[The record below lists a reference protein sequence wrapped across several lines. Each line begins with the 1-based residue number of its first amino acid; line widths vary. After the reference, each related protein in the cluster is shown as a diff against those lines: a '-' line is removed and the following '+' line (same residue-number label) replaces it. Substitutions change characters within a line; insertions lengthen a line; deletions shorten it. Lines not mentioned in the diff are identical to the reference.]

1 MESAKGQRILE
12 PAPPMSLTSPAAT
25 PADGSDALAAEA
37 GEAAAHSPIG
47 IFRQLCAAAIRIAS
61 AGGGAAAAAAAG
73 GAPGPRVLAALEP
86 EESEGGAAVLR
97 ALERDP
103 SASAA
108 KVPPQHYPF
117 CNFARRHFEL
127 KEQS

>member
-12 PAPPMSLTSPAAT
+12 PAPPMPLTTPAT
-25 PADGSDALAAEA
+25 PADDSDTSAEG

-61 AGGGAAAAAAAG
+61 AGGGAAAAAGGVAG
-73 GAPGPRVLAALEP
+73 AGPRVLAALEP
-86 EESEGGAAVLR
+86 EQMEGGAAVLR

-108 KVPPQHYPF
+108 KVPPTIHSAIRQAVS
-117 CNFARRHFEL
+117 FAA
-127 KEQS
+127 QI

>member
-1 MESAKGQRILE
+1 VESAKGQRILE
-12 PAPPMSLTSPAAT
+12 PAPPMPLTT
-25 PADGSDALAAEA
+25 PATQADVSAGG
-37 GEAAAHSPIG
+37 GEATVHSPIG

-86 EESEGGAAVLR
+86 EQLEGGAEVLR

-108 KVPPQHYPF
+108 KVPPTALSILQLRQTPF
-117 CNFARRHFEL
+117 RTEGAEL
-127 KEQS
+127 WG